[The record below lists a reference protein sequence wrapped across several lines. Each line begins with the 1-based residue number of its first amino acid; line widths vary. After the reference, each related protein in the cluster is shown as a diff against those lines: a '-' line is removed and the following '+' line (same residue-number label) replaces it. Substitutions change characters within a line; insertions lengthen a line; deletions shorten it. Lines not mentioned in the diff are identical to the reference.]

1 VNLLVDGGGEACLL
15 LGDGDGKGLDVSK
28 DASLVGIG
36 VVIDLLAGANVF
48 GADGDVASL
57 CPVVE
62 VGVGPRLWRQCKLV
76 VELAVGLWRGV
87 PDIRMMYLYRI
98 ALRSCHRLDGLGYA
112 PMPWAS
118 STMSTS

>member
-1 VNLLVDGGGEACLL
+1 VDLLLDGGGEACLL
-15 LGDGDGKGLDVSK
+15 LRDGDGKGLDVSK

-57 CPVVE
+57 CPGVE

-76 VELAVGLWRGV
+76 VELAVGLWRWGARHKDDVLV
-87 PDIRMMYLYRI
+87 PD
-98 ALRSCHRLDGLGYA
+98 RS
-112 PMPWAS
+112 
-118 STMSTS
+118 